1 MLFFGDGRSKGCAI
15 VTFEDA
21 SAAQRAIAT
30 LHNSTIDGRV
40 VYVREVGF
48 VLHLSKLNWYR
59 CSVCEQHM
67 MWCFR
72 RTMCKS

>member
-1 MLFFGDGRSKGCAI
+1 VADLTAHFGAVGAVSHVKMLFFGDGRSKGCAI

-48 VLHLSKLNWYR
+48 VLYL
-59 CSVCEQHM
+59 
-67 MWCFR
+67 
-72 RTMCKS
+72 